1 MKILSIDTAMAACS
15 AAAVDTAR
23 GQPLAAAFT
32 SMERGHAEAL
42 APMVAAV
49 MREAALDFASLERI
63 VVTTGPGTFTGLRI
77 GLSFARGLGLARGIP
92 VTGVDSLTAIAANC
106 GAGEF
111 PLLVAAAAGNGQCYA
126 AQFEDL
132 AKPVVPP
139 RIVALAEAAAG
150 LPRNAWIIGTAA
162 EAVIAAS
169 GRGDPRRSRAGD
181 VPVAANFAK
190 LAVAGEPHGPP
201 APLYL
206 RPPDARPQSPG
217 RADAVS
223 FEPATAAAA
232 PVLAALHAEA
242 FSEGWTAAAFTELL
256 AMPGASARLALVSGE
271 PAALLLTRQAADEA
285 EIITLATRP
294 AARRQGLARRLLA
307 RHIEELLNQGVR
319 SIFLEVAESNSA
331 ARALYASL
339 GFAQAG
345 QRTGYYKRTGG
356 NENALILHRK
366 TRV

>member
-15 AAAVDTAR
+15 VAAVDTAR

-92 VTGVDSLTAIAANC
+92 VIGVDSLTAIAANC

-111 PLLVAAAAGNGQCYA
+111 PLLVAADAGNGQCYA

-132 AKPVVPP
+132 GKPVVPP
-139 RIVALAEAAAG
+139 HRVALAEAAAG
-150 LPRNAWIIGTAA
+150 LPRDAWIIGTAA

-169 GRGDPRRSRAGD
+169 GRSDLQRSRAGD
-181 VPVAANFAK
+181 LPVAANFAR
-190 LAVAGEPHGPP
+190 LTLIADPQGPP
-201 APLYL
+201 MPLYL
-206 RPPDARPQSPG
+206 RPPDAKPMTSA
-217 RADAVS
+217 RAEAISFEAVS
-223 FEPATAAAA
+223 TAAA

-242 FSEGWTAAAFTELL
+242 FEESWTEAAFAELL
-256 AMPGASARLALVSGE
+256 AMPGATATLALLAGQ

-285 EIITLATRP
+285 EIIILATRP
-294 AARRQGLARRLLA
+294 AARRRGLARQLVERQLS
-307 RHIEELLNQGVR
+307 ELVNQGVR
-319 SIFLEVAESNSA
+319 TIFLEVAESNSA
-331 ARALYASL
+331 ARELYASL

-345 QRTGYYKRTGG
+345 QRNGYYKRNGG
-356 NENALILHRK
+356 NENALILQRK
-366 TRV
+366 TLL